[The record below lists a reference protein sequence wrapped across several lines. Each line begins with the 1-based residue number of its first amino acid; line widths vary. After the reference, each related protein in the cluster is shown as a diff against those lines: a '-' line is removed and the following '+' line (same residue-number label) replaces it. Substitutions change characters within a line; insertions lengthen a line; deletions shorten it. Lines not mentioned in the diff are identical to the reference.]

1 MIVTGDLSAVGTPI
15 AKQLLLEEGYDL
27 GHIYNDCGLMIYESS
42 QEEVFAGGSGCAC
55 SASCHI
61 WSFITRDAKGNLQRI
76 FVVATG
82 ALLSPMMMQQKETI
96 PTIAHG
102 VVFERVKGE

>member
-1 MIVTGDLSAVGTPI
+1 MNQVKKKCLQVVVVALVQQLSHMA
-15 AKQLLLEEGYDL
+15 
-27 GHIYNDCGLMIYESS
+27 IYY
-42 QEEVFAGGSGCAC
+42 
-55 SASCHI
+55 
-61 WSFITRDAKGNLQRI
+61 TRCKKGNLQRI

-82 ALLSPMMMQQKETI
+82 ALLSPIMMQQKETI

>member
-1 MIVTGDLSAVGTPI
+1 MNQVKKKCLQVVVVA
-15 AKQLLLEEGYDL
+15 L
-27 GHIYNDCGLMIYESS
+27 
-42 QEEVFAGGSGCAC
+42 C

-61 WSFITRDAKGNLQRI
+61 WSFITRDAKRNLQRI

>member
-1 MIVTGDLSAVGTPI
+1 MA
-15 AKQLLLEEGYDL
+15 
-27 GHIYNDCGLMIYESS
+27 IYY
-42 QEEVFAGGSGCAC
+42 
-55 SASCHI
+55 
-61 WSFITRDAKGNLQRI
+61 TRCKKGNLQRI

-82 ALLSPMMMQQKETI
+82 ALLSPIMMQQKETI

>member
-1 MIVTGDLSAVGTPI
+1 M
-15 AKQLLLEEGYDL
+15 Q
-27 GHIYNDCGLMIYESS
+27 
-42 QEEVFAGGSGCAC
+42 
-55 SASCHI
+55 
-61 WSFITRDAKGNLQRI
+61 KGNLQRI